1 MVCMYDGNV
10 YNFTQKGFETLNR
23 EELFL
28 HFRDGHESD
37 IFAMYDADNHY
48 VGAITYHSLISSQD
62 LSGAVMKDKL
72 ILEEGFWEKAY
83 ELLSGHNYKVI
94 PVFNQNM
101 DILYLARYES
111 RLEAIWQ
118 KFDILMSLGMQAGL
132 WVSSTHS
139 GKHFHITGCN
149 MILYY
154 FRQWLL
160 SQGAEVSVSGE
171 QWNFFGI
178 QEQEL
183 CDSEAILVD
192 ENCGEIEFLHDEY
205 MQGMGKELNNLKEV
219 LDKEFIG
226 DITAEDKIMFWLP
239 SVSGIFSSYNI
250 ISLIHKYLHQSGKTC
265 MVIMPTQ
272 KDLIH
277 RGAHWLKVA
286 IKFMREIQ
294 ESGGNICLWDEVEK
308 MCQGRYSVC
317 YTPMAV
323 DVLRIPLEVRDKT
336 DTMVIVQSLA
346 FFTHYYWKS
355 DTYCTFE
362 GEFTEEA
369 RNATDYYV
377 ASDFIADWICQQDP
391 RWSDKMLRFG
401 YPKQDLLY
409 NYMHGEKDIP
419 KDWLEKTEGKKVFL
433 FTELKESWL
442 GRLLKEDNQVIILR
456 PHPDW
461 LNIYGEVLRKLVE
474 LSKGKL
480 ILDDRASY
488 NASFYLADAM
498 ITEPLCS
505 IGVVF
510 LSMGKPMLLRN
521 DVVDESNVKIDFRKE
536 DWYQAA
542 YIGESDDDVFEFMDM
557 VRKGED
563 VKKQELEEYRSRMV
577 KDFDGKVCERI
588 YNYFEELYKK

>member
-1 MVCMYDGNV
+1 MICMYDGSV
-10 YNFTQKGFETLNR
+10 YNFTQKELETLKR
-23 EELFL
+23 EDLFL
-28 HFRDGHESD
+28 YFKEEHEGD
-37 IFAMYDADNHY
+37 IFAMYDSDNHY

-62 LSGAVMKDKL
+62 LPGAVLKEKL
-72 ILEEGFWEKAY
+72 ILEDGFWEKAY
-83 ELLSGHNYKVI
+83 GLLAGQNYKVL
-94 PVFNQNM
+94 PVFNQDM
-101 DILYLARYES
+101 EMLYLARFES
-111 RLEAIWQ
+111 RLQPVWE
-118 KFDILMSLGMQAGL
+118 KFDVLMSLGMQAGL
-132 WVSSTHS
+132 WASSQHS

-149 MILYY
+149 MCLYY
-154 FRQWLL
+154 FRQWML
-160 SQGAEVSVSGE
+160 SQGADVSVSGE
-171 QWNFFGI
+171 QWSLFDI
-178 QEQEL
+178 QEEDA
-183 CDSEAILVD
+183 CGSEVILID
-192 ENCGEIEFLHDEY
+192 EDCGEIEYLYDEF
-205 MQGMGKELNNLKEV
+205 MSGMTKELEDLEKV
-219 LDKEFIG
+219 LDKGFVG
-226 DITAEDKIMFWLP
+226 DIEAEDKIMFWMP
-239 SVSGIFSSYNI
+239 SVSGIFASYNI
-250 ISLIHKYLHQSGKTC
+250 FLLILKYLKSGKTC
-265 MVIMPTQ
+265 LIIMPT
-272 KDLIH
+272 KEDLIH

-286 IKFMREIQ
+286 VQFMKDVQ
-294 ESGGNICLWDEVEK
+294 EAGGNICLRNELGK
-308 MCQGRYSVC
+308 ICQGNYFASYIV
-317 YTPMAV
+317 TPIDA
-323 DVLRIPLEVRDKT
+323 LQIPALIRKK
-336 DTMVIVQSLA
+336 INLIIGVQSIA

-391 RWSDKMLRFG
+391 RWSDKMLRLG

-461 LNIYGEVLRKLVE
+461 LNIYGEVLKKLVE

-505 IGVVF
+505 IGVVY
-510 LSMGKPMLLRN
+510 LSTGKPMLLRN